1 MAWYFTSG
9 ELYTGETHV
18 LAGTTYS
25 GKTRTSES
33 RRLVEG
39 AEPVRARNDKGQLKG
54 DDPSTPNV
62 NEAYS
67 KPKAKPRKRAVPPK
81 RVKLEDE

>member
-1 MAWYFTSG
+1 MAWYLTSG

-25 GKTRTSES
+25 GKTRTSQS

-39 AEPVRARNDKGQLKG
+39 PEPERARGSNGQLQG
-54 DDPSTPNV
+54 DDPSTPNI

-67 KPKAKPRKRAVPPK
+67 KPKPK
-81 RVKLEDE
+81 RKKKAPLKRVED

>member
-1 MAWYFTSG
+1 MAWYLTNG

-18 LAGTTYS
+18 LARITYT

-39 AEPVRARNDKGQLKG
+39 PEPERARSSNGRLKG
-54 DDPSTPNV
+54 DDPSTPNI
-62 NEAYS
+62 NEAYE
-67 KPKAKPRKRAVPPK
+67 KPKKKAAPK
-81 RVKLEDE
+81 RVELEDE